1 MTLHRCNIDGAETL
15 TMMYADG
22 ATLTVLHIGAVFNSK
37 ANFSAVQYDGF
48 EKLQLI
54 AAVDFGHSSA
64 TVDSG
69 MFRGPP
75 NPDWYHFQGWPVKPA
90 RSKSLRGNLPH
101 FNCAR
106 AHCAAVKAL
115 LVVYTLHEAYL
126 TAVVVLLRM

>member
-1 MTLHRCNIDGAETL
+1 MTLRRCNIDGAETL
-15 TMMYADG
+15 TVLHAVG
-22 ATLTVLHIGAVFNSK
+22 ATLTVLHDVGAVFNSK

-90 RSKSLRGNLPH
+90 RSKS
-101 FNCAR
+101 
-106 AHCAAVKAL
+106 V
-115 LVVYTLHEAYL
+115 
-126 TAVVVLLRM
+126 